1 VTLAVTG
8 SHLRAGVG
16 RPVVGRGRGSLYVVP
31 VPTSPPADVVLLLPP
46 SEGKAPGG
54 SEPGW
59 DPASGR
65 FGAELERSRR
75 SVARALAR
83 AKGGDARLLGVKGEA
98 LERAMQANRRLIG
111 APCLP
116 AVDRFTGVVWDHF
129 DVRGLPVA
137 ARERAMAS
145 VLVVS
150 ALAGVVALDDPL
162 PDHRLK
168 LSASLA
174 PLGRVAT
181 FWKPTITTVLG
192 EHLRDALVID
202 LLPGEH
208 AAAWIPDPGRMTH
221 LRVRLVGRDGQTAGH
236 FAKAAK
242 GRLAAS
248 LMRSTD
254 PERALRRWRDPEFRA
269 VVA

>member
-1 VTLAVTG
+1 MSATAYRVRVPSPTAPTRG
-8 SHLRAGVG
+8 PRPAG
-16 RPVVGRGRGSLYVVP
+16 P
-31 VPTSPPADVVLLLPP
+31 DVALLLPP

-54 SEPGW
+54 DGPGW

-65 FGAELERSRR
+65 FGAALEVPRR

-83 AKGGDARLLGVKGEA
+83 AKGGDAKLLGVKGEA
-98 LERAMQANRRLIG
+98 LARAQQANRQLVD

-129 DVRGLPVA
+129 DVGGLPLV

-145 VLVVS
+145 VLVIS
-150 ALAGVVALDDPL
+150 ALGGVVALDDPL

-168 LSASLA
+168 LSVSVA

-181 FWKPTITTVLG
+181 FWRPAITEVLG
-192 EHLRDALVID
+192 DALAGSLVID

-208 AAAWIPDPGRMTH
+208 AAAWVPDPTRMTH
-221 LRVRLVGRDGQTAGH
+221 LRVRLIGRDGQTAGH

-242 GRLAAS
+242 GRLARS

-254 PERALRRWRDPEFRA
+254 PERALRRWRDPEFRVEIERTA
-269 VVA
+269 